1 MTSYGVA
8 TLWTKVDSFE
18 ENGRLFVTLES
29 TCQRT
34 RDRKRVLMNATIISA
49 DVTQTARVMELTAAG
64 AKIACDRRL
73 DPDSDVIFKRSD
85 AFLAARVVW
94 SDESGAGL
102 EFYRAKPVLQA
113 A

>member
-1 MTSYGVA
+1 
-8 TLWTKVDSFE
+8 VDSFE
-18 ENGRLFVTLES
+18 ANWRLFVTLES
-29 TCQRT
+29 NCQRS

-49 DVTQTARVMELTAAG
+49 DATLMARVMELTAAG
-64 AKIACDRRL
+64 AKIACARRL